1 MTTAS
6 TNTPLDHST
15 DAAFRTWGL
24 AMSTQFTSI
33 GFLKTADTGQI
44 DWTTVTRPGGTNT
57 AAGYE
62 IRVFADTLQSTK
74 PIYVKIEYGNGSAT
88 SYPQV
93 WVTVGVGSNGSGTL
107 TGITTSRVTIGLST
121 IITSSVINY
130 PSRYCYKDGH
140 IGLEWKRGSTSNT
153 FKPYGYFTITRTVD
167 NNGAWTGDGVH
178 FVYMSTGTTQMKQ
191 ETINFTTSTLDT
203 SQTGSTT
210 PYAYS
215 AGLTSSTVVGFDP
228 QCFIHEHNLP
238 LRRPSIGSCSFLV
251 SEASPDG
258 YSSFA
263 LVGSTPRT
271 YLVTSMKYGL
281 YDTTAAYH
289 AFLWE

>member
-6 TNTPLDHST
+6 TNTTFDHSS
-15 DAAFRTWGL
+15 DAAFRVWGL
-24 AMSTQFTSI
+24 EMSTQFTNI
-33 GFLKTADTGQI
+33 GLLKTADTGQI
-44 DWTTVTRPGGTNT
+44 DWVTVNRPGGANT
-57 AAGYE
+57 SGGYE

-74 PIYVKIEYGNGSAT
+74 PVYVKIEYGTGSAT
-88 SYPQV
+88 YPQV
-93 WVTVGVGSNGSGTL
+93 WVTVAVGSNGAGTL
-107 TGITTSRVTIGLST
+107 TGITTSRVTIGLNAA
-121 IITSSVINY
+121 ISSNVIQY
-130 PSRYCYKDGH
+130 QSRFCYKDGH
-140 IGLEWKRGSTSNT
+140 VGMEWKRGSTANT
-153 FKPYGYFTITRTVD
+153 LKPYGYFTITRTVD

-178 FVYMSTGTTQMKQ
+178 FVYMNTSTAQMKQ
-191 ETINFTTSTLDT
+191 ETINFTTSTVDT
-203 SQTGSTT
+203 SQAGFNTS
-210 PYAYS
+210 YAFS
-215 AGLTSSTVVGFDP
+215 GGLTTATMVGFNP

-251 SEASPDG
+251 SETTPDG

-281 YDTTAAYH
+281 YDKTEAYH